1 MVKYL
6 KQEEKPALAY
16 IDSEGEKSPT
26 VMFLG
31 GFRSDMEGTKAT
43 FLESK
48 CLENGNSF
56 IRFDYSGHG
65 ISEGNFEEGCISD
78 WADDALRIFDSVT
91 DGPVILVGSS
101 MGGWISLLLALKR
114 PERVHAIIG
123 LAAAP
128 DFTKIMEKKMTEAQ
142 KGELNEK
149 GFFALDNDYSD
160 EPYVITKKLI
170 DDGREQCLLDKAI
183 KVSCPV
189 RLIQGKKDTDVHW
202 ETADK
207 ISQQLT
213 SDDVQVIL
221 LDEADHRL
229 SAPEELNVLH
239 ETLNSLI

>member
-1 MVKYL
+1 M
-6 KQEEKPALAY
+6 
-16 IDSEGEKSPT
+16 
-26 VMFLG
+26 
-31 GFRSDMEGTKAT
+31 
-43 FLESK
+43 
-48 CLENGNSF
+48 
-56 IRFDYSGHG
+56 
-65 ISEGNFEEGCISD
+65 
-78 WADDALRIFDSVT
+78 
-91 DGPVILVGSS
+91 
-101 MGGWISLLLALKR
+101 LLALKR